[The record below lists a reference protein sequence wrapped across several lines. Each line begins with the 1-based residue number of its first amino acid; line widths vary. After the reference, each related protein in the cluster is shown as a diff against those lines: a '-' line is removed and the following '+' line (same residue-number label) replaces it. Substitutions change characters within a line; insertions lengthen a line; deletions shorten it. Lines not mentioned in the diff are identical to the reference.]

1 MYAQL
6 VLRSGKH
13 SGRKLTMQRRKILLG
28 SAADCDLRIRSH
40 AVAPHHCALF
50 VSSGALAIHNL
61 VTHGKTYLND
71 EPIKGTRRLQSG
83 DTLRIGPLM
92 IEIQFDPTELAQR
105 VPVTVPQDEQ
115 LERRTTV
122 RSQSRHTWSESARAE
137 SGSVAPQVM
146 PLRERSSN
154 SDVRIDW
161 STLFNREQVGQVPRL
176 HINRILVQLD
186 GRRRVD
192 LVTHQVTGECVLR

>member
-115 LERRTTV
+115 LERRTTA
-122 RSQSRHTWSESARAE
+122 RSDRPQPVPTHVVGVCKSREWI
-137 SGSVAPQVM
+137 SGTP
-146 PLRERSSN
+146 
-154 SDVRIDW
+154 SDAAAGA
-161 STLFNREQVGQVPRL
+161 LK
-176 HINRILVQLD
+176 QL
-186 GRRRVD
+186 GRQD
-192 LVTHQVTGECVLR
+192 